1 MQGPTRSG
9 PVSQQDRFASF
20 IILEGKTMKKE
31 HPSLYI
37 FNTHVEAEGAIQ
49 SLIKS
54 DFDVKNFR

>member
-1 MQGPTRSG
+1 
-9 PVSQQDRFASF
+9 
-20 IILEGKTMKKE
+20 MKKE